1 MSTTRFFGSRSS
13 QSSPAVSG
21 VEMPSTMLEVVAGRK
36 PVERLLSPP
45 TLMAQAHTQLLDLV
59 HDSILA
65 FDIDGTITFWNRA
78 AEELYG
84 WTKTDAL
91 GQHIYTLLK
100 TELPQPGTA
109 SKVQVLQQGRWEK
122 ELLRTR
128 RDGTQVCVTSRRTLQ
143 RDGQGNPVA
152 ILEITH
158 DVTDLRQL
166 EGALQ
171 QAHQDLQS
179 CLTQNAPTLAAE
191 NAALKAELLK
201 RERVEAELRQRLE
214 DQTAIALC
222 TAQSYERLEQLID
235 SRTQELE
242 QARQQAETANH
253 AKSEFLATMSHE
265 LRTPL
270 NAVLG
275 LSQVL
280 QQEIFGNLN
289 PKQAEYIG
297 HIRSSGE
304 HLLLLINDILDL
316 AKVEAGRET
325 LDLIPVAVDEVC
337 QSCLSLIQEQA
348 AQKGL
353 QVSSWIDP
361 AINTCIADERRL
373 RQMLLNLMSNA
384 IKFTPMGSVTLIVQ
398 SPPEGITFTV
408 ADTGIGIATE
418 QIALLFQ
425 PFQQLDS
432 HLNRQYTGTGLG
444 LALTRN
450 LARLHGG
457 DVTVESTLGEG
468 SRFTIYLPNAAQE

>member
-1 MSTTRFFGSRSS
+1 
-13 QSSPAVSG
+13 
-21 VEMPSTMLEVVAGRK
+21 MLELVAGRK
-36 PVERLLSPP
+36 PVERLLAPQ

-65 FDIDGTITFWNRA
+65 FDIEGTITFWNRA

-84 WTKTDAL
+84 WTKAEAL

-100 TELPQPGTA
+100 TELPHPLTD

-122 ELLRTR
+122 ELVRTR
-128 RDGTQVCVTSRRTLQ
+128 RDGSQVYVTSRRTLQ

-166 EGALQ
+166 EHSLQ
-171 QAHQDLQS
+171 QAHQDLQY
-179 CLTQNAPTLAAE
+179 CQMQQTQRLEAE
-191 NAALKAELLK
+191 NAALKAELQK
-201 RERVEAELRQRLE
+201 RERIEAELRQRLE

-222 TAQSYERLEQLID
+222 TAQSYEQLEHLID

-280 QQEIFGNLN
+280 QQEMFGALN

-325 LDLIPVAVDEVC
+325 LDFAPVFVADLC
-337 QSCLSLIQEQA
+337 QGCLSLIQEQA
-348 AQKGL
+348 NQTGL
-353 QVSSWIDP
+353 QVISQIDP
-361 AINTCIADERRL
+361 TIATCIADERRL
-373 RQMLLNLMSNA
+373 RQMVLNLLSNA
-384 IKFTPMGSVTLIVQ
+384 IKFTPTGSVTLIVQ
-398 SPPEGITFTV
+398 SQAEGITFTV
-408 ADTGIGIATE
+408 ADTGIGIASE
-418 QIALLFQ
+418 QLPLLFQ

-457 DVTVESTLGEG
+457 DVTVESTLGQG
-468 SRFTIYLPNAAQE
+468 SRFTIYLPNLPQN

>member
-1 MSTTRFFGSRSS
+1 MSS
-13 QSSPAVSG
+13 A
-21 VEMPSTMLEVVAGRK
+21 MLEVVAGRR
-36 PVERLLSPP
+36 PVERLLAPQN
-45 TLMAQAHTQLLDLV
+45 LMAQAQIQLLDLV

-65 FDIDGTITFWNRA
+65 FDIEGTITFWNRA
-78 AEELYG
+78 AEDLYG
-84 WTKTDAL
+84 WTKAEAL

-100 TELPQPGTA
+100 TELPQPLA
-109 SKVQVLQQGRWEK
+109 ESKIQVLQQGRWEK
-122 ELLRTR
+122 ELVRTR
-128 RDGTQVCVTSRRTLQ
+128 RDGTQICVTSRRTLQ
-143 RDGQGNPVA
+143 RDGQGNPIA

-166 EGALQ
+166 EEALQ
-171 QAHQDLQS
+171 QAHQDLQFCQS
-179 CLTQNAPTLAAE
+179 QHDHVLAAE

-201 RERVEAELRQRLE
+201 RERVEVELRQRLE

-222 TAQSYERLEQLID
+222 TAQSYERLEQLIG

-242 QARQQAETANH
+242 QARQQAETANR

-280 QQEIFGNLN
+280 QQEIFGSLN

-325 LDLIPVAVDEVC
+325 LELAPVVVDELC
-337 QSCLSLIQEQA
+337 HSCLSLIQEQA
-348 AQKGL
+348 SQKGL
-353 QVSSWIDP
+353 ELVSQVDP
-361 AINTCIADERRL
+361 AIDTCIADERRL
-373 RQMLLNLMSNA
+373 RQMILNLLANA
-384 IKFTPMGSVTLIVQ
+384 IKFTPAGSITLSVQ
-398 SPPEGITFTV
+398 AQPGSITFTV
-408 ADTGIGIATE
+408 ADTGIGIAAD
-418 QIALLFQ
+418 QVPLLFQ

-450 LARLHGG
+450 LARLHDG
-457 DVTVESTLGEG
+457 DVTVESILGEG
-468 SRFTIYLPNAAQE
+468 SRFTIHLPNDSQE

>member
-1 MSTTRFFGSRSS
+1 MNTTRFLSRSS
-13 QSSPAVSG
+13 QSSPVVSG
-21 VEMPSTMLEVVAGRK
+21 IDPASSMLELFTGRRSG
-36 PVERLLSPP
+36 ERLLAPQ
-45 TLMAQAHTQLLDLV
+45 TLMAQAQTQLLDLV

-65 FDIDGTITFWNRA
+65 FDIEGTITFWNRA

-84 WTKTDAL
+84 WTKAEAL

-100 TELPQPGTA
+100 TELPQPLTD

-122 ELLRTR
+122 ELIRTR

-158 DVTDLRQL
+158 DVSDLRQL

-171 QAHQDLQS
+171 QAHQDLQY
-179 CLTQNAPTLAAE
+179 CLTQQTQTLEAE

-201 RERVEAELRQRLE
+201 RARVEAELRQRLE

-242 QARQQAETANH
+242 QARRQAETANH

-280 QQEIFGNLN
+280 QQEIFGTLN
-289 PKQAEYIG
+289 SKQAEYIG

-325 LDLIPVAVDEVC
+325 LDLAPIAVNELC
-337 QSCLSLIQEQA
+337 QSCLSLIREQA
-348 AQKGL
+348 SQQGL
-353 QVSSWIDP
+353 EILSQIDP
-361 AINTCIADERRL
+361 TIETCIADERRL
-373 RQMLLNLMSNA
+373 RQMVLNLLSNA
-384 IKFTPMGSVTLIVQ
+384 IKFTPTGSVTLIVQ
-398 SPPEGITFTV
+398 AQSEGITFTV
-408 ADTGIGIATE
+408 ADTGIGIAAE
-418 QIALLFQ
+418 QISLLFQ
-425 PFQQLDS
+425 PFQQLDC

-450 LARLHGG
+450 LAQLHGG
-457 DVTVESTLGEG
+457 EVTVESTLGQG
-468 SRFTIYLPNAAQE
+468 SHFTIYLPHLSQE

>member
-1 MSTTRFFGSRSS
+1 
-13 QSSPAVSG
+13 
-21 VEMPSTMLEVVAGRK
+21 MLELLTGRR
-36 PVERLLSPP
+36 PTERLLTPQ
-45 TLMAQAHTQLLDLV
+45 TLMAQAQTQLLDLV

-65 FDIDGTITFWNRA
+65 FDIEGTITFWNRA

-84 WTKTDAL
+84 WTKAEAL

-100 TELPQPGTA
+100 TELPQPLA
-109 SKVQVLQQGRWEK
+109 DSKVQILQQGRWEK
-122 ELLRTR
+122 ELIRTR

-171 QAHQDLQS
+171 QAHQNLQF
-179 CLTQNAPTLAAE
+179 CQIQQTQTLEAE

-222 TAQSYERLEQLID
+222 TAQSYEQLEQLID

-280 QQEIFGNLN
+280 QQEIFGALN

-325 LDLIPVAVDEVC
+325 LELGPVVVNELC
-337 QSCLSLIQEQA
+337 HSCLSLIQEQA
-348 AQKGL
+348 FQKGL
-353 QVSSWIDP
+353 EILSQIDP
-361 AINTCIADERRL
+361 AIDTCIADERRL
-373 RQMLLNLMSNA
+373 RQMLLNLLSNA
-384 IKFTPMGSVTLIVQ
+384 IKFTPTGNITLLVQ
-398 SPPEGITFTV
+398 AQTEGITFTV
-408 ADTGIGIATE
+408 ADTGIGIGTE
-418 QIALLFQ
+418 QLSLLFQ
-425 PFQQLDS
+425 PFQQLDCQ
-432 HLNRQYTGTGLG
+432 LNRQYIGTGLG

-457 DVTVESTLGEG
+457 DVTVESSLGEG
-468 SRFTIYLPNAAQE
+468 SRFTIYLPDLAQD